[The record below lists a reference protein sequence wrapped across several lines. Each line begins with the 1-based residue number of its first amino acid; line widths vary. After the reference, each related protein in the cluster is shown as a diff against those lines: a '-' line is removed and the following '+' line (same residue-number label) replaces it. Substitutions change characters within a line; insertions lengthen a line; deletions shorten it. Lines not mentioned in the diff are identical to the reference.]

1 MLFVGLNNEDPGAS
15 FVAANFFALG
25 DPAVSANLGFPNK
38 IDGKTTAEFA
48 KTLPVGVILGA
59 QECAKRCG
67 LKSAPVI
74 RD

>member
-1 MLFVGLNNEDPGAS
+1 MLFVGLNSEDPGAS

-25 DPAVSANLGFPNK
+25 DPAVSANLGFPKK
-38 IDGKTTAEFA
+38 INGKNAAEFG
-48 KTLPVGVILGA
+48 KTLPVGIILGA

-67 LKSAPVI
+67 LKDSPVI